1 MDRKK
6 FAELCHGVSLLPS
19 GVLGIKKDVPKKLRV
34 VFEGVEYYP
43 VEYVLTYSDGVAVH
57 FGVLH
62 DLEAN
67 STRREKLDR
76 VKAVEIKG
84 ETDANKGD

>member
-6 FAELCHGVSLLPS
+6 FAELCHGVSLLPG
-19 GVLGIKKDVPKKLRV
+19 GVLGIKKDVPRRLRV
-34 VFEGVEYYP
+34 VFEGIEYYP
-43 VEYVLTYSDGVAVH
+43 VEYVLAYSDGVAVH

-67 STRREKLDR
+67 STRRERLDR
-76 VKAVEIKG
+76 VEAVEF
-84 ETDANKGD
+84 E